1 MTDHRDYRDTPGCTA
16 VLLTPTLAAEW
27 LADGTV
33 DVVACRQRAHRNRNQ
48 PEPVGRRTLSV
59 AEAWIGLSELAA
71 ADQSRHNGGAPR
83 PRARRTS
90 GA

>member
-33 DVVACRQRAHRNRNQ
+33 DVDDGDERQ
-48 PEPVGRRTLSV
+48 
-59 AEAWIGLSELAA
+59 
-71 ADQSRHNGGAPR
+71 ADG
-83 PRARRTS
+83 
-90 GA
+90 